1 MTKSRRYVDVF
12 PMIFPSPSASPHS
25 NPYFFMLV
33 WLWVKPL
40 IPQVAGSW
48 ICVLSQSYGKFIS
61 FDPSPYSH
69 RKAPSKSLGQMDPN
83 SSSSLLPW
91 MRSASD
97 LRTLERSFAAAGNF
111 GNWMEE
117 SWRVTMG
124 KSWKIHRKPWCFTLN
139 MGAAVCFAIIPMLGE
154 WWEPWL

>member
-1 MTKSRRYVDVF
+1 MFFLWS
-12 PMIFPSPSASPHS
+12 SHPHQHIPIRIPISSCLCGCGS
-25 NPYFFMLV
+25 NPWYPKSQLV
-33 WLWVKPL
+33 NGWF
-40 IPQVAGSW
+40 
-48 ICVLSQSYGKFIS
+48 LSQSYGKFIS

-69 RKAPSKSLGQMDPN
+69 RKSPIKKLGPN
-83 SSSSLLPW
+83 GSSSLLPW

-124 KSWKIHRKPWCFTLN
+124 KSTGNPWCFTFKKN
-139 MGAAVCFAIIPMLGE
+139 GGGGMFCHHPMLGE